1 LAAGQALRN
10 PVFRLAL
17 AQPMRAIRDLMA
29 QIGRIAARASPALFH
44 PRGELTLDYV
54 TNL

>member
-29 QIGRIAARASPALFH
+29 QIGRIAARASPALFIH
-44 PRGELTLDYV
+44 P
-54 TNL
+54 TN